1 MENKSFSQLVKEEI
15 MSFQLKKQEKFFL
28 MAGIIYCC
36 SVKNNEAKLVINNI
50 KIRTYILNICNELKI
65 SYTYTKKNEI
75 SINTNFLANI
85 SVKYQGKFFAG
96 LFLASGSIING
107 RTNHLELKFNDLINA
122 ENALSILN
130 SHGLEF
136 KKIIR
141 NQKIIIYL
149 KKIEN
154 ICDFL
159 KAIET
164 IESYYLFED
173 GKIQRDFYNSA
184 NRITNLDVY
193 NQERIAKANLEFI
206 KNYQFIKEN
215 NLLDEFSVEELAL
228 FELKLNS
235 LDSSL
240 NELSLLLETKN
251 IKKSRSALNH
261 FLIKLKKITKKY
273 QKK

>member
-1 MENKSFSQLVKEEI
+1 
-15 MSFQLKKQEKFFL
+15 
-28 MAGIIYCC
+28 MAGVIYCC

-96 LFLASGSIING
+96 LFLSSGSIING

-122 ENALSILN
+122 ENALLILN

-141 NQKIIIYL
+141 KQKIIIYL

-173 GKIQRDFYNSA
+173 GKIQRDFYN
-184 NRITNLDVY
+184 
-193 NQERIAKANLEFI
+193 
-206 KNYQFIKEN
+206 
-215 NLLDEFSVEELAL
+215 
-228 FELKLNS
+228 
-235 LDSSL
+235 
-240 NELSLLLETKN
+240 
-251 IKKSRSALNH
+251 
-261 FLIKLKKITKKY
+261 
-273 QKK
+273 

>member
-1 MENKSFSQLVKEEI
+1 
-15 MSFQLKKQEKFFL
+15 

-96 LFLASGSIING
+96 LFLSSGSIING

-141 NQKIIIYL
+141 KQKIIIYL

-193 NQERIAKANLEFI
+193 NQERIVKANLEFI

-215 NLLDEFSVEELAL
+215 NLLDEFSVEELTL

>member
-36 SVKNNEAKLVINNI
+36 SVKSNEAKLVINNI

-96 LFLASGSIING
+96 LFLSSGSIING

-141 NQKIIIYL
+141 KQKIIIYL